1 MNNLRL
7 AQLELTFKM
16 KKGGVKMSKKLKL
29 GLWRYIINVPPSLWE
44 KQISKAKRKLQTE
57 YDFLSKEH
65 HSVHHFVVREL
76 PYVGKP
82 LSPELIADKLGIPMD
97 RVRTILDDLEKGMT
111 FLFRNNNGE
120 VVWAYPVTVDKTPH
134 HISFNTGE
142 ELYAA

>member
-1 MNNLRL
+1 MR
-7 AQLELTFKM
+7 
-16 KKGGVKMSKKLKL
+16 KKLML
-29 GLWRYIINVPPSLWE
+29 GLWRYIINVPPFLWE
-44 KQISKAKRKLQTE
+44 KQISKMKRKLQTE
-57 YDFLSKEH
+57 YSSLSREH

-82 LSPELIADKLGIPMD
+82 LSPELVADKLHIPVD
-97 RVRTILDDLEKGMT
+97 GVRTILDDLEKGMT

-134 HISFNTGE
+134 HLSFSTGE

>member
-1 MNNLRL
+1 
-7 AQLELTFKM
+7 M
-16 KKGGVKMSKKLKL
+16 KKGHVKMRKKLRL
-29 GLWRYIINVPPSLWE
+29 GLWRYIINMPLSLWE

-57 YDFLSKEH
+57 YDLLSKEH

-82 LSPELIADKLGIPMD
+82 ISPGLVADKLDIPVD
-97 RVRTILDDLEKGMT
+97 RVRTILDDLEEGMT

-134 HISFNTGE
+134 HVSFNTGE

>member
-1 MNNLRL
+1 
-7 AQLELTFKM
+7 
-16 KKGGVKMSKKLKL
+16 MSKKLML
-29 GLWRYIINVPPSLWE
+29 GLWRCIINVPPFLWE
-44 KQISKAKRKLQTE
+44 KQISKAKRRFE
-57 YDFLSKEH
+57 NEHSSISKEH

-82 LSPELIADKLGIPMD
+82 LSPELVADKLGIPVD
-97 RVRTILDDLEKGMT
+97 RVRTILGDLEERMT

-134 HISFNTGE
+134 HVSFNTGE

>member
-1 MNNLRL
+1 MR
-7 AQLELTFKM
+7 
-16 KKGGVKMSKKLKL
+16 KKLRL
-29 GLWRYIINVPPSLWE
+29 GLWRYIINMPPSLWE
-44 KQISKAKRKLQTE
+44 KQISKVKRKLQTE

-65 HSVHHFVVREL
+65 HLVHHFVVREL

-82 LSPELIADKLGIPMD
+82 ISPGLVADKLDTPVD
-97 RVRTILDDLEKGMT
+97 RVRTILDDLEEGMT

>member
-1 MNNLRL
+1 
-7 AQLELTFKM
+7 M
-16 KKGGVKMSKKLKL
+16 KKGDVKMRKKLRL
-29 GLWRYIINVPPSLWE
+29 GLWRYIINMPPSLWE

-57 YDFLSKEH
+57 YSLLSKEH
-65 HSVHHFVVREL
+65 HSVHHFIVREL

-82 LSPELIADKLGIPMD
+82 LPPESVADRLDIPVD
-97 RVRTILDDLEKGMT
+97 RVRTILDDLEEGMT

-134 HISFNTGE
+134 HVSFNTGE

>member
-1 MNNLRL
+1 MR
-7 AQLELTFKM
+7 
-16 KKGGVKMSKKLKL
+16 KKLRL
-29 GLWRYIINVPPSLWE
+29 GLWRYIINMPPSLWE

-57 YDFLSKEH
+57 YSLLSKEH
-65 HSVHHFVVREL
+65 HSVHHFIVREL

-82 LSPELIADKLGIPMD
+82 LPPESVADRLDIPVD
-97 RVRTILDDLEKGMT
+97 RVRTILDDLEEGMT

-134 HISFNTGE
+134 HVSFNTGE